1 MKVLTTEFPVLSAAL
16 VSKNN
21 SLIFSFIEK
30 YKYFILKPL
39 DGMGGNSVFRVKEND
54 PNLQVILEVLTRYG
68 EETIMAQKYLPEIC
82 EGDKRIIMICG
93 KPAPYCLA
101 RIPPTG
107 QTRANLA
114 AGGTGIAQKLTSRYH
129 WIAKQVGSALVE
141 KGLMFVGLDIIGNH
155 LTEINVTSPTGIR
168 ELEDQA
174 GLNLGKELIDAIAK
188 KLN

>member
-1 MKVLTTEFPVLSAAL
+1 
-16 VSKNN
+16 
-21 SLIFSFIEK
+21 
-30 YKYFILKPL
+30 
-39 DGMGGNSVFRVKEND
+39 MGGNSVFRVKEND
-54 PNLQVILEVLTRYG
+54 PNLQVILELLTRDG

-114 AGGTGIAQKLTSRYH
+114 AGGKGIAQKLSDRDQ
-129 WIAKQVGSALVE
+129 WIAKQVGSALIE
-141 KGLMFVGLDIIGNH
+141 KGLMFVGLDVIGNH

-188 KLN
+188 KLNKKSIKA